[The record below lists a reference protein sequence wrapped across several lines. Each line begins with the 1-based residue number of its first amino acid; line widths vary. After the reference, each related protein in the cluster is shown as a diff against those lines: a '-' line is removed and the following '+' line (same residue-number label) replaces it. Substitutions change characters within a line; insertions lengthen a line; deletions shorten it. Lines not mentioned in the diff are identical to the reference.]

1 MLGTPLMP
9 WQRHVLDVALE
20 VNDDGLPAYRTVV
33 LTVPRQSGKTTLML
47 AAMVH
52 RALGFGGAQQIRY
65 TAQTLNDAR
74 EKFVEEHMPAL
85 GRSALAGRFRTR
97 LSNGSEAVVWE
108 NGSRHKLLATGET
121 SGHGKTL
128 DMAVID
134 EAFAHVDDRLDQAC
148 RPAMVTRQAAQMWV
162 LSTAGTPDRSAY
174 LWAKVE
180 AGRQLAESGT
190 THGMA
195 YFEWSAAEDL
205 DPGDPETWW
214 SCMPALG
221 HTVTEDVIRAEFL
234 AMPLSEFRRAYLN
247 QWVRTQHDQVIPPDA
262 WARCADT
269 RARLVDPV
277 AFAFDVSPDQSSAA
291 IVACGGD
298 ARSGSPTVEVVDHRP
313 GTSWV
318 VARLTELA
326 ERWSPTMIAAD
337 FGGPAGAL
345 RSAAEVAGLGV
356 TAVSARDHAQ
366 ACGALYAA
374 ATDPAGPKVRHR
386 DQPVL
391 NAALGGAS
399 KRQLADS
406 WAWARRASSVDITP
420 LVAATLA
427 LWAHSRPVEVD
438 QVVRPVV
445 F

>member
-1 MLGTPLMP
+1 MP
-9 WQRHVLDVALE
+9 WQQYVADVAGEINPDTGRL
-20 VNDDGLPAYRTVV
+20 AYREVR
-33 LTVPRQSGKTTLML
+33 LTVPRQSGKTTLGL
-47 AAMVH
+47 AVIID
-52 RALGFGGAQQIRY
+52 RALGFGERQKIVS
-65 TAQTLNDAR
+65 TAQSGKDAR
-74 EKFVEEHMPAL
+74 LKFTDDFMPMLKASPFW
-85 GRSALAGRFRTR
+85 RHCSVR
-97 LSNGSEAVVWE
+97 LTNGSEAVRWN
-108 NGSRHKLLATGET
+108 NGSMWNITAPTET
-121 SGHGKTL
+121 AGHGQTIDL
-128 DMAVID
+128 GFVD
-134 EAFAHVDDRLDQAC
+134 EAFSQQDARVEQALS
-148 RPAMVTRQAAQMWV
+148 PAMITRPQPQLWIV
-162 LSTAGTPDRSAY
+162 STAGTSDRSTY
-174 LWAKVE
+174 LWGKVE
-180 AGRQLAESGT
+180 SGRNAVDADLDSGVC
-190 THGMA
+190 
-195 YFEWSAAEDL
+195 YFEWSADEDA
-205 DPGDPETWW
+205 DPGDPDTWW

-221 HTVTEDVIRAEFL
+221 HSVTVDAVRAEYL
-234 AMPLSEFRRAYLN
+234 TKDLGEFRRAYLN
-247 QWVRTQHDQVIPPDA
+247 QWVRTAHDQVIPPDA
-262 WARCADT
+262 WGRCADT

-298 ARSGSPTVEVVDHRP
+298 ARSGLPVIEVVDHRP

-318 VARLTELA
+318 VARLAELA

-374 ATDPAGPKVRHR
+374 ATDPAGSKVRHR

-427 LWAHSRPVEVD
+427 LWAHSRPVEVTPEP
-438 QVVRPVV
+438 RV
-445 F
+445 FAF